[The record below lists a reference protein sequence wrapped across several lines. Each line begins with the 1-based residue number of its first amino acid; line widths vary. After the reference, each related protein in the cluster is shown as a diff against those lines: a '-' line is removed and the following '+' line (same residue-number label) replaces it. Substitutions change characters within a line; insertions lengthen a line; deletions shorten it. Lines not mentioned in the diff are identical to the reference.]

1 MGVRWGSVR
10 SPLGFLGS
18 LGSPLGVLG
27 TSRGPRVELEGL
39 LVGLLVA
46 LGGLWVLFWG
56 IWWPPWRSLGARG
69 GLAGGGSWVCIVY
82 KTRRVVNRA

>member
-18 LGSPLGVLG
+18 LGSPWGVLG

-46 LGGLWVLFWG
+46 LGG
-56 IWWPPWRSLGARG
+56 SLGAFW
-69 GLAGGGSWVCIVY
+69 GLPVASLAVFGCPWGPCGGSWVCIVY
-82 KTRRVVNRA
+82 ETRRIVNRA